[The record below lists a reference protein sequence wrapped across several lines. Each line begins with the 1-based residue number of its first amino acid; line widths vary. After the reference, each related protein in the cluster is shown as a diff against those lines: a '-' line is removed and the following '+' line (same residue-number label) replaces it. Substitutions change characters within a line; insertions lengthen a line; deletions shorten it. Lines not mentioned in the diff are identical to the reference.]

1 MSSRR
6 DRQAPPTPT
15 DDAPIWGGGD
25 KPTWLAPE
33 QPRKRD
39 WSPARDRLEAEMEL
53 RARLDEERKRKQGSG
68 LGAVVKAPIF
78 LIEALI
84 EVARGEDEEY
94 EDPTAL
100 AIPPSLPTILDNPPN
115 WLVLPGMPT
124 APPRPAPPAE
134 EEAEVEAPA
143 PPVEEAAGP
152 PAPVE
157 PEPAPPPVA
166 WPDVPTPA
174 PEAPPKIDWH
184 IPTHVPTEAPP
195 AEVEPPPA
203 APAPPAEPVATPV
216 PAETPRLVAETPE
229 ELVRMLLDTAVRVTG
244 ADLGFLVLNDGPS
257 IHHAS
262 NAFFEKVPFA
272 SLGSLADI
280 CRHVLESGHPHV
292 SYDSN
297 AAGEL
302 PLAPHAVLVVAIHDG
317 SAVVG
322 AVLLTSYRRES
333 RFSSEQADLVRLLG
347 EQAAGGVAA
356 LLAPPAPAPE
366 PEVVAPPA
374 PEPEP
379 EAAAPPGPEPGPEAE
394 PEVVAPPSEAEAEPE
409 PEPQPEPEPAPEPEA
424 VAPPAPKL
432 PAIEPTVVMPR
443 PAPVAAVPVPV
454 PAPAKAPPLPKTKRI
469 GWADRVRSKL
479 AEVQQ
484 RREMEQ
490 ERFRDD
496 VLNAL
501 RNLSWEGYTALI
513 ADVFRRKKFEIFPP
527 PDGPDT
533 DVIDM
538 VADRDGQ
545 RYLVNCQIRGV
556 AEVPA
561 AAVGEFAR
569 VVSNYIVAGAYLISD
584 GSYQPDAVSAAPR
597 ANVILVDREALVDLV
612 VETTLRDERR
622 KGLANKVSG
631 VLKI

>member
-6 DRQAPPTPT
+6 DKQAPPTPA
-15 DDAPIWGGGD
+15 DEAPIWGGGD

-53 RARLDEERKRKQGSG
+53 RARLDEERKRKRGSG
-68 LGAVVKAPIF
+68 LAAVVKAPIF

-100 AIPPSLPTILDNPPN
+100 AIPPSMPTILDNPPN

-124 APPRPAPPAE
+124 APPRPAPPPE
-134 EEAEVEAPA
+134 EEAKVKAAAPA
-143 PPVEEAAGP
+143 VEEAAP

-157 PEPAPPPVA
+157 PETPPPPVA

-184 IPTHVPTEAPP
+184 IPTQVPTEAPP
-195 AEVEPPPA
+195 AEVEPPPP
-203 APAPPAEPVATPV
+203 APAPPAEPVAAPL

-272 SLGSLADI
+272 SLGTLADT

-292 SYDSN
+292 SYDAN

-302 PLAPHAVLVVAIHDG
+302 PLAPHAVLVVPIHDG
-317 SAVVG
+317 SALVG

-333 RFSSEQADLVRLLG
+333 RFSAEQADLVRLLA

-356 LLAPPAPAPE
+356 LLAPPAAAPE
-366 PEVVAPPA
+366 PEVVAPPAPA

-379 EAAAPPGPEPGPEAE
+379 EAAAPPAPAPEVVTPPSEPEAE
-394 PEVVAPPSEAEAEPE
+394 PPPEAKPE
-409 PEPQPEPEPAPEPEA
+409 PEPKPEA
-424 VAPPAPKL
+424 AARPAPKP

-443 PAPVAAVPVPV
+443 PAQVAAVPA

-612 VETTLRDERR
+612 VETTLKDERR